1 MKQIYQ
7 CTPKELYE
15 LASQYS
21 KLGVMSRVIQCYE
34 RLLWLGKLHQRGYLR
49 LALIYMQRGEKN
61 AAERIIRRYT
71 AIYKDNH
78 E

>member
-49 LALIYMQRGEKN
+49 LALVYIHKGEKN
-61 AAERIIRRYT
+61 AAERIYGRYI
-71 AIYKDNH
+71 AIYKD
-78 E
+78 

>member
-21 KLGVMSRVIQCYE
+21 KFGVMSRVIQCYE
-34 RLLWLGKLHQRGYLR
+34 RLLWLGKLYQRGYLR

-61 AAERIIRRYT
+61 AAERIYGRYI
-71 AIYKDNH
+71 AIYKD
-78 E
+78 

>member
-49 LALIYMQRGEKN
+49 LALAYMQRGEKN

-71 AIYKDNH
+71 AIYK
-78 E
+78 

>member
-1 MKQIYQ
+1 MKQIYH
-7 CTPKELYE
+7 CTSKELYE

-49 LALIYMQRGEKN
+49 LALTYTKQGKDN
-61 AAERIIRRYT
+61 AAERIYNRYI
-71 AIYKDNH
+71 AIYK
-78 E
+78 